1 MTDIRASEEQ
11 DESAPLLL
19 VIEDDEAV
27 VRLLTIK
34 LPRAGFRVLAVRPS
48 EADFSASLI
57 ETPALVVL
65 GDQIAAR
72 GDDYILIKQLGKSWG
87 EESPPIVVLS
97 SSHELSAIRE
107 ALARGCDDYIV
118 KPFSPSELIQR
129 LWVVLIRNRLRKIR
143 AQTQADVPGA

>member
-1 MTDIRASEEQ
+1 MTDTRASEEQ

-34 LPRAGFRVLAVRPS
+34 LPRAGFRVLAIRHG
-48 EADFSASLI
+48 EAEISASLV
-57 ETPALVVL
+57 ENPDLVVL

-72 GDDYILIKQLGKSWG
+72 GDNYSLISQLNKSWA
-87 EESPPIVVLS
+87 EERPPIVVLS

-107 ALARGCDDYIV
+107 ALERGCDDYIV

-129 LWVVLIRNRLRKIR
+129 LWVVLIRNRLRKS
-143 AQTQADVPGA
+143 AHAQADVLGA